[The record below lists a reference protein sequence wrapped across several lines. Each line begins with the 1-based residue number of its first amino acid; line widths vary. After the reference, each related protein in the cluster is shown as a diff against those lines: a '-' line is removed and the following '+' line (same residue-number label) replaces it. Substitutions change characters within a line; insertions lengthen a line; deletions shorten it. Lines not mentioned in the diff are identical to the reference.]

1 MINERELRKL
11 AMDGI
16 PDGGGT
22 RAIVWKVR
30 NIVAQKSNPYF
41 MIYVFVLVYM
51 SSLCNVYGLEY
62 IICIVFV
69 DFGRYYLVIYRASED
84 VGRSSSS
91 RRDLSTSISRMIF

>member
-41 MIYVFVLVYM
+41 MIYVF
-51 SSLCNVYGLEY
+51 
-62 IICIVFV
+62 CISIYEQFV
-69 DFGRYYLVIYRASED
+69 
-84 VGRSSSS
+84 
-91 RRDLSTSISRMIF
+91 